1 MHISECWLC
10 GCCLHP
16 TVLVAWLV
24 DLVEMNYLT
33 IEVFALIL
41 LIESTHLITCTCGSI
56 WLNILWVRQL
66 QNERSKGVTIKKTRI
81 SCQNFFK
88 EGTN

>member
-1 MHISECWLC
+1 VWWAWVVS
-10 GCCLHP
+10 GAVRKVFPLH
-16 TVLVAWLV
+16 WLV

-66 QNERSKGVTIKKTRI
+66 QNEKSEGVTKKNNNI
-81 SCQNFFK
+81 MSKPF
-88 EGTN
+88 